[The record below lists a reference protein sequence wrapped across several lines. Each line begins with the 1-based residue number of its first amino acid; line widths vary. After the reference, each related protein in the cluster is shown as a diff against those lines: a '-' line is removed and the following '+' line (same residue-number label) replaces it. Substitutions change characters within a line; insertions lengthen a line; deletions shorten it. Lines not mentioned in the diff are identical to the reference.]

1 MKIFE
6 LDQARVANTA
16 VSAVGGGI
24 IGAAIGKSVKNYMTG
39 RGAQGF
45 KQRMAQQA
53 VPGIGLVL
61 GLYFAY
67 QRYKT
72 QPQDYIGMGLD
83 IASGVAGLGTA
94 LAVIPVQM
102 ARDAYTEVIKDL
114 KAAIAAAGGQGA
126 TTRPELLTLT
136 GSVER
141 DLVTQPVLTKEIL
154 DSVAAEIKEQIE
166 IARAEVTEWE
176 KLSNSERNTAM
187 QAKADSIS
195 PEAGAAQAA
204 RAAAT
209 QRQNRAARR
218 APPQ

>member
-6 LDQARVANTA
+6 LDQARAANTA

-24 IGAAIGKSVKNYMTG
+24 IAAALKRSVVTFMTN
-39 RGAQGF
+39 RGAQSF
-45 KQRMAQQA
+45 KQRMAGQA
-53 VPGIGLVL
+53 VPGLGLAL

-72 QPQDYIGMGLD
+72 QPQDYIGIGLD

-94 LAVIPVQM
+94 LALIPVQL

-114 KAAIAAAGGQGA
+114 QAAIAAAGGT
-126 TTRPELLTLT
+126 TTRPELLTLK
-136 GSVER
+136 GSIER
-141 DLVTQPVLTKEIL
+141 DAVTQPALVKELLASI
-154 DSVAAEIKEQIE
+154 AAEIKEQMD
-166 IARAEVTEWE
+166 IAREQVTQWE
-176 KLSNSERNTAM
+176 QLSTAERNAHS

-209 QRQNRAARR
+209 QRMNRSARR
-218 APPQ
+218 TPPQ